1 MDKQFHIKQFI
12 NPNENGLMQRNFKR
26 QISSLSQI
34 FSFISEILTSY
45 NVGESI
51 TFSIN
56 LAIEELFTNMVKYNG
71 GSNNDITIEINKEGK
86 KLMVNLIDYDSNE
99 FDVSKTQEVDVT
111 QRLEERKVGGLGLH
125 LVKKIVDNL
134 EYEYTHG
141 ESRITFTKNL
151 E

>member
-1 MDKQFHIKQFI
+1 
-12 NPNENGLMQRNFKR
+12 MQRNFKR

-34 FSFISEILTSY
+34 FIFVSEILKSY
-45 NVGESI
+45 KVGEAIS
-51 TFSIN
+51 FSIN

>member
-1 MDKQFHIKQFI
+1 
-12 NPNENGLMQRNFKR
+12 MQRNFKR

-34 FSFISEILTSY
+34 FIFVSEILKSY
-45 NVGESI
+45 KVGESI
-51 TFSIN
+51 SFSIN

-86 KLMVNLIDYDSNE
+86 KLMVNLIDYYSNE